1 MTFRVGSCRV
11 GVGIPFLTV
20 VALMLALDRSG
31 MAFAGLVCAAAHEAA
46 HIFAMR
52 ALGELPEQMRFT
64 AFGIDLVREEK
75 RRSYYR
81 DALVSLAGPAANLA
95 CAGFCLCLPG
105 GRQSFYFAA
114 SLVLFVLNILPITPL
129 DGGQA
134 LRSVLCARIGQEKAE
149 RVVTAV
155 SFVTLVPLA
164 AAGFFTLL
172 RTRWNFTLLLVVC
185 YLTAL
190 LLLKR
195 ER

>member
-1 MTFRVGSCRV
+1 MTFRIGGCRV
-11 GVGIPFLTV
+11 AVGIPFLTV
-20 VALMLALDRSG
+20 LALMLALDRSG
-31 MAFAGLVCAAAHEAA
+31 MAFAGLVCAGMHEAA
-46 HIFAMR
+46 HIFAMK

-75 RRSYYR
+75 GRSYYR

-95 CAGFCLCLPG
+95 CGGFCLCFPG
-105 GRQSFYFAA
+105 GRQSFYFIA
-114 SLVLFVLNILPITPL
+114 SLVLFGLNILPVTPL

-134 LRSVLCARIGQEKAE
+134 LRSILCARVGQEKAE
-149 RVVTAV
+149 RIVTAV

-172 RTRWNFTLLLVVC
+172 RTRWNFTLLLVAG